1 MYMNTPNTLTLI
13 RIAMIPLFIAVF
25 LSGCPNYEFI
35 CLALFIGASLTDLLD
50 GYIARR
56 DNLVTNF
63 GKIIDPLADKLLVF
77 SALILFVQ
85 VGRMPAWIVL
95 ILLAREL
102 AITSLRAV
110 AASDGIALAAAK
122 SGKLKTGVQI
132 VGCCVLLIS
141 PISSLGFGG
150 ITMGFLANA
159 TMLAVAIYSGTDYL
173 YKNRT
178 LLKNSL

>member
-1 MYMNTPNTLTLI
+1 MNTPNMLTLV
-13 RIAMIPLFIAVF
+13 RIAMIPIFIAVF
-25 LSGCPNYEFI
+25 LSGCSNYEYI
-35 CLALFIGASLTDLLD
+35 SLALFIAASLTDVLD

-85 VGRMPAWIVL
+85 VGRMPAWIVI

-110 AASDGIALAAAK
+110 AASEGIALAAAK

-132 VGCCVLLIS
+132 VGTCILLVS
-141 PISSLGFGG
+141 PVALLGYSG
-150 ITMGFLANA
+150 ITIGHLANA
-159 TMLAVAIYSGTDYL
+159 AMLVVAVYSGIDYL
-173 YKNRT
+173 YKNRK
-178 LLKNSL
+178 LLVNSI